1 MFDLFQIFLLLTIS
15 ITCLTLI
22 CSARNYKEPP
32 VVNIEEK
39 TTEKVDELVEK
50 IDESAEKVDEL
61 VEKIDESAEK
71 LKIRNEKIAIIRR
84 RLKPKAASSSQA
96 GDSCV

>member
-32 VVNIEEK
+32 VVIIEEK
-39 TTEKVDELVEK
+39 TTEKV
-50 IDESAEKVDEL
+50 
-61 VEKIDESAEK
+61 DESAEK

-84 RLKPKAASSSQA
+84 RLKPKAA
-96 GDSCV
+96 

>member
-15 ITCLTLI
+15 ITCLTLV
-22 CSARNYKEPP
+22 CSARNDKEPP
-32 VVNIEEK
+32 VVTIKEK
-39 TTEKVDELVEK
+39 TTEKVDEP
-50 IDESAEKVDEL
+50 